1 MRGAMSSPLE
11 TSQTRRAELA
21 LREAIADGALAPGE
35 RLSELTLTERFGVSR
50 TPLRTALVRLA
61 SEGVIEAAPNGGY
74 LVRAFSTGD
83 LIDAIDLRGVLE
95 GHAARRAAERG
106 VDGRALAAIRAL
118 LGAIDDLLVA
128 ETLGEEAFSAYV
140 DLNARFHAALIDLA
154 GNPTLARE
162 IERVQA
168 LPFAGPSAFVGVQAR
183 LPRAR
188 AVLIEAQ
195 THHRAVIEAIAE
207 REGGRAEALMREH
220 ARLARRNLQAALAD
234 RDRLDGVSGAAF
246 IRGAGRRRA

>member
-1 MRGAMSSPLE
+1 MTSVTE

-21 LREAIADGALAPGE
+21 LREAIADGSLGAGE

-74 LVRAFSTGD
+74 LVRAFSAED
-83 LIDAIDLRGVLE
+83 LIDAVDLRGVLE

-106 VDGRALAAIRAL
+106 ASARDLGAIEAL
-118 LGAIDDLLVA
+118 LVAIDDLLVA
-128 ETLGEEAFSAYV
+128 ETLGEEAFAAYV
-140 DLNARFHAALIDLA
+140 DLNARFHAALIGLA

-188 AVLIEAQ
+188 SILIEAQ
-195 THHRAVIEAIAE
+195 SHHRAVVEAIRD
-207 REGGRAEALMREH
+207 REGGRADALMREH
-220 ARLARRNLQAALAD
+220 ARLARRNLQAALTD
-234 RDRLDGVSGAAF
+234 RERLDGLPGVAL
-246 IRGAGRRRA
+246 IRDAGKRRA

>member
-1 MRGAMSSPLE
+1 MSTAAE

-21 LREAIADGALAPGE
+21 LREAIAEGLFKAGE

-61 SEGVIEAAPNGGY
+61 GEGMIEAAPTGGY
-74 LVRAFSTGD
+74 LVRAFSRAD

-106 VDGRALAAIRAL
+106 AGAGDLTAIRAML
-118 LGAIDDLLVA
+118 MAIDDLLAA

-154 GNPTLARE
+154 ANPTLARE

-183 LPRAR
+183 LPQAR

-195 THHRAVIEAIAE
+195 SHHRAVVEAIEE

-234 RDRLDGVSGAAF
+234 RSRLDGLPGGAF
-246 IRGAGRRRA
+246 IRDAGKRHA